1 MMYCVTIV
9 IVAAMICVTI
19 NLPTILEL
27 KAIKLKKLKETLENS
42 ERIYQMLEVKYDR
55 VVTQQVKE
63 LTVLHDKLDR
73 LMDKQRELTDKL
85 EKGGKE

>member
-42 ERIYQMLEVKYDR
+42 ERICQMLEVKYDR

-73 LMDKQRELTDKL
+73 LMDKQRELTNKL